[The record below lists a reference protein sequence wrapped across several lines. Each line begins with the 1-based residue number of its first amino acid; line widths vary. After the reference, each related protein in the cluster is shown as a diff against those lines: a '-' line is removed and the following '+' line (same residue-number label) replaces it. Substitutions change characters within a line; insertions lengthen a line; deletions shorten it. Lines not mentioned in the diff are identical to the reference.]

1 MDVNQSLAQVY
12 VLKEQLKE
20 LWRSSSVWQA
30 FKRWRAWWLLCR
42 ESKLKPL
49 IAFARKLRPYLR
61 GIIASAK
68 YPLNTSVLEGMNNK
82 IKVIKRN
89 AYGFRDTEY
98 FFLKIKH
105 AFPSK

>member
-1 MDVNQSLAQVY
+1 MKANQPLAQVY
-12 VLKEQLKE
+12 VLKQQLKE
-20 LWRSSSVWQA
+20 LWRCSTPWEA
-30 FKRWRAWWLLCR
+30 FKQWRNWWRLSR
-42 ESKLKPL
+42 QSGLKPL
-49 IAFARKLRPYLR
+49 LDFARKLKPYLR
-61 GIIASAK
+61 GILASAK

-82 IKVIKRN
+82 IKVIKRT